1 MTKNLAR
8 FGDMMAGRMK
18 ATASAAVPTV
28 LELGTIN
35 GNLSLSVDSLGT
47 PIPKGEYMVA
57 LPLKCSTYQTTS
69 ETHTHD
75 GGGHAQTEGAGTH
88 THSGGAHSH
97 CLPEEFRPLK
107 SGDRVLV
114 AWCGHEPVVINIV
127 VSS

>member
-1 MTKNLAR
+1 MQSNIQKLGAA
-8 FGDMMAGRMK
+8 MASRMK
-18 ATASAAVPTV
+18 QTSKAAVPV
-28 LELGTIN
+28 SLELGTIN

-57 LPLKCSTYQTTS
+57 LPLKCKSYQTTTES
-69 ETHTHD
+69 HTHD
-75 GGGHAQTEGAGTH
+75 GGSHTQTEGDGSH
-88 THSGGAHSH
+88 FHSGGAHSH
-97 CLPEEFRPLK
+97 RLPEEFRPLK